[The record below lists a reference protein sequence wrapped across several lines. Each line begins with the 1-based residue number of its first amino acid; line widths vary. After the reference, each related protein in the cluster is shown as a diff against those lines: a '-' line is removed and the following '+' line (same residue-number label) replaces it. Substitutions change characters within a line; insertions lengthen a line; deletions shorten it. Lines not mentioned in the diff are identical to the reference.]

1 MSAQLRVIDLCAGA
15 GGWDLACRKLGL
27 DVVGV
32 EIDPHCI
39 ATRAVVGLATMP
51 VDVRTLFATPP
62 PWTPFYDGL
71 VASPPCQDFS
81 KAGKRRGLLG
91 PTGKITDD
99 VLRIIEATRPTWLC
113 LEQVPT
119 VLITWKRFAKRL
131 GELGYRTW
139 CGVVSAEAYG
149 VPQMRK
155 RALLLGSLER
165 QPGPPAASHQSV
177 DARRLRQASL
187 APLPPPVT
195 MAKALDWTT
204 PGWWQE
210 RPATTIVSEFR
221 PDLVTKPGHKVREK
235 EVFVTRQHDGAKVTP
250 SEAGVLQG
258 FPVDYP
264 WQGPPT
270 AVRRQIGNAIPP
282 PLAEAA
288 IRAVLSVRAPTERTE
303 P

>member
-1 MSAQLRVIDLCAGA
+1 MSVIDLCAGA

-27 DVVGV
+27 DVIGV

-39 ATRAVVGLATMP
+39 ATRAAAGLDTLP
-51 VDVRTLFATPP
+51 VDVRELFVGGVAGMGI
-62 PWTPFYDGL
+62 YDGL

-81 KAGKRRGLLG
+81 KAGKRRGELG
-91 PTGKITDD
+91 PTGKITHE
-99 VLRIIEATRPTWLC
+99 VLRIIEATMPTWVC

-119 VLITWKRFAKRL
+119 VLPTWRRFAVRL
-131 GELGYRTW
+131 GALGYRTW

-149 VPQMRK
+149 VPQMRR
-155 RALLLGSLER
+155 RALLLGSQER
-165 QPGPPAASHQSV
+165 QPGPPAATHQGV
-177 DARRLRQASL
+177 DARRLRQTSL

-195 MAKALDWTT
+195 MAKALGWTA
-204 PGWWQE
+204 PGWWQD

-235 EVFVTRQHDGAKVTP
+235 DVFVTRQHDGAKVTP

-258 FPVDYP
+258 FPADYP

-288 IRAVLSVRAPTERTE
+288 IRAVMSVCPPTERSD